1 MPSAVEIKLKIAH
14 DLQKHLNLPDIIPV
28 QGESVGECLKD
39 AARLYPQLGSWNDDQ
54 DGLVRKFILLNKDIA
69 LAPTP
74 INLSRRLKS
83 DDELTLLAI
92 FAGG

>member
-1 MPSAVEIKLKIAH
+1 VEIRLKIAH
-14 DLQKHLNLPDIIPV
+14 ELQKQLSLPDIIPV
-28 QGESVGECLKD
+28 QGESVGECLED
-39 AARLYPQLGSWNDDQ
+39 AARLYPQLRIWVDDQ

-74 INLSRRLKS
+74 INLSRRLKP